1 MSERSTFLFARPSFV
16 EGMARNFDF
25 GNTMTEYNRSQS
37 EEQADAIAL
46 RNDWYAVGDDLRSAL
61 KSYIRA
67 LERWGHGR

>member
-1 MSERSTFLFARPSFV
+1 MSDRSTFLFARPSFI

-46 RNDWYAVGDDLRSAL
+46 RNDWYAVGDDLRSIL
-61 KSYIRA
+61 KSYVRA
-67 LERWGHGR
+67 VEQRGRGR